1 MEADIQ
7 HWVAEVSGKTILICM
22 VIWHA
27 AVRITYLMT
36 GFHSL
41 LALLSWFAFIFAGS
55 SLCLTPFQMIYSAV
69 YQFCN
74 MIQEQ
79 KQPENKPGSSHHLYS
94 SKKSRNGTSE
104 QCWSLQDRLPLI
116 PGAAAPDPLPHNRYL
131 FQKHLLIEAGAVK
144 SLGEHSIRPEIWEEK
159 SGNENILELKK
170 NSMYL
175 LGELTVYIRLT

>member
-1 MEADIQ
+1 
-7 HWVAEVSGKTILICM
+7 
-22 VIWHA
+22 
-27 AVRITYLMT
+27 MT

-55 SLCLTPFQMIYSAV
+55 SLCLTSFQMIYSTV

-79 KQPENKPGSSHHLYS
+79 KQPESKPGSSHHLYS

-131 FQKHLLIEAGAVK
+131 FQKYLLIEAGAVK
-144 SLGEHSIRPEIWEEK
+144 SLGEHSIRPEIREEREKWERE
-159 SGNENILELKK
+159 
-170 NSMYL
+170 
-175 LGELTVYIRLT
+175 YIRIKKKFYVSFRRAYCIHQTDLMLLNNRNS